1 MALTLLYV
9 TQVNKAASGNNMAS
23 INFDNALGLHARA
36 LQLRASRAEVLA
48 NNLANADTPG
58 FKARDINF
66 RAVLAGEVEA
76 QKSVAV
82 DRTHSGHLAGR
93 SQIDEQL
100 LYRNPTQPS
109 IDGNTV
115 DTQIEKSQFAK
126 NSMDYNS
133 TFEFLSSKFKG
144 LRNAVRGE

>member
-1 MALTLLYV
+1 
-9 TQVNKAASGNNMAS
+9 MAS
-23 INFDNALGLHARA
+23 INFDNALGLHASA
-36 LQLRASRAEVLA
+36 LQLRAARSEILA

-76 QKSVAV
+76 QQSLSVEK
-82 DRTHSGHLAGR
+82 THSGHLNGR
-93 SQIDEQL
+93 TQVDEHL

-115 DTQIEKSQFAK
+115 DSQIEKAQFAK
-126 NSMDYNS
+126 NSMDYNT
-133 TFEFLSSKFKG
+133 TFEFLSGRFKG
-144 LRNAVRGE
+144 MRNALRGE